1 MSILSKKS
9 EAVLHAAAR
18 SASNDVKR
26 KAQHAAEQGK
36 EGILEIANEAGS
48 KVREIFDHYSE
59 DFGNTKE
66 AIEENIRNKP
76 LQSSIIALGVGVLL
90 GLLIRR

>member
-9 EAVLHAAAR
+9 EATLHAGAR

-26 KAQHAAEQGK
+26 KAQAASQSAN
-36 EGILEIANEAGS
+36 EGILEIANEAGQ
-48 KVREIFDHYSE
+48 KVREIFGHYSE
-59 DFGNTKE
+59 DLGHTKE
-66 AIEENIRNKP
+66 VIEDNIRNKP
-76 LQSSIIALGVGVLL
+76 LQSSLIALGAGVLL

>member
-9 EAVLHAAAR
+9 EALLHSGAR

-26 KAQHAAEQGK
+26 KAQQAASQGK
-36 EGILEIANEAGS
+36 DGVLEIANEAGQ
-48 KVREIFDHYSE
+48 KVREIFNHYSDDLE
-59 DFGNTKE
+59 HTKE
-66 AIEENIRNKP
+66 VIEDNIRNKP
-76 LQSSIIALGVGVLL
+76 LQSSLIALGAGVLL